1 MKHTKKMMLVP
12 VQEGGSL
19 DQQSQLHVTD
29 GNTALQAKSGN
40 PKICVRAA
48 AKAYKYCHETRIN
61 IGIRF

>member
-29 GNTALQAKSGN
+29 GNTAIQQTG
-40 PKICVRAA
+40 
-48 AKAYKYCHETRIN
+48 T
-61 IGIRF
+61 GIFLPVVIPLIAEAISHLITK